1 MCVCGFGIETVKAIC
16 GAVPCDLS
24 AWAIVATE
32 QAAIR
37 IASAETLTL
46 EEYCWFIVSGSW

>member
-37 IASAETLTL
+37 IARAETLTL